1 MKIENNLHQFLIN
14 VTPISEK
21 DFENGFQYFRKII
34 LKKGEYFVKEN
45 TICKQIAFINF
56 GSLRIFYSNENLEDT
71 TSCFCTENN
80 LTSAYKSFIVQEPSK
95 LSIQALEE
103 TELWVITYD
112 DLQKLYVESPIWG
125 KIGRLI
131 AEREYI
137 GMEKYASVLNNE
149 TAKIKYLRLMN
160 EQPQIIQKVANQYIA
175 SYLGIT
181 NRTLS
186 RIKLEISK
194 EI

>member
-1 MKIENNLHQFLIN
+1 MKNKLFEFLNNI
-14 VTPISEK
+14 TPISEK
-21 DFENGFQYFRKII
+21 DFENGFQFF
-34 LKKGEYFVKEN
+34 KKLTLQKSDYFVKEN
-45 TICKQIAFINF
+45 TICKLIAFINF
-56 GSLRIFYSNENLEDT
+56 GILRTFYLNESSEDT
-71 TSCFCTENN
+71 TACFCTENN
-80 LTSAYKSFIVQEPSK
+80 LTSSYKSFIVQEPSK
-95 LSIQALEE
+95 LSIQAIEE

-137 GMEKYASVLNNE
+137 GMEKYASILNNE
-149 TAKIKYLRLMN
+149 SAKTKYLRLMN
-160 EQPQIIQKVANQYIA
+160 EEPQIVQKVANQYIA
-175 SYLGIT
+175 SYLGIST
-181 NRTLS
+181 RTLS